1 MDNNRMTDTDN
12 KTMGNGN
19 KITDMNTLYDAF
31 LASMKGSAWKEEP
44 QKFEINFLSEIV
56 KLKQELE
63 AREYRTMPGSEFT
76 LNERGKI
83 RHIHGGRMRDRV
95 VRFGAG

>member
-1 MDNNRMTDTDN
+1 MDNSKIVGYDN
-12 KTMGNGN
+12 KAAGFDN
-19 KITDMNTLYDAF
+19 KVADLNVLYDAF

-63 AREYRTMPGSEFT
+63 TREYKTMPGSEFT

-83 RHIHGGRMRDRV
+83 RHIHGGRMRDV
-95 VRFGAG
+95 